1 MSEEEDR
8 KKHLEDI
15 DKLLADK
22 LAPAKKDVPEE
33 EKRTREEVPEI
44 EEAAREESSADKRP
58 CDACGLT
65 FKRNIQNTTF
75 FFGYPVCPHCGN
87 NPDNWHKGYTIKYPR
102 FHKIFVRVFLAI
114 IFGIFVITVILGLL
128 GKIQ

>member
-8 KKHLEDI
+8 RKHLEEI
-15 DKLLADK
+15 DKILADK
-22 LAPAKKDVPEE
+22 LAPAKTAVPEE

-44 EEAAREESSADKRP
+44 EAATRERSSADERP

-65 FKRNIQNTTF
+65 FKRNVQNTSIL
-75 FFGYPVCPHCGN
+75 GYPVCPHCGN
-87 NPDNWHKGYTIKYPR
+87 NPDNWDKGYTIKYPR
-102 FHKIFVRVFLAI
+102 FHKIFVRVFITI
-114 IFGIFVITVILGLL
+114 IFGFGVIMVILGLL